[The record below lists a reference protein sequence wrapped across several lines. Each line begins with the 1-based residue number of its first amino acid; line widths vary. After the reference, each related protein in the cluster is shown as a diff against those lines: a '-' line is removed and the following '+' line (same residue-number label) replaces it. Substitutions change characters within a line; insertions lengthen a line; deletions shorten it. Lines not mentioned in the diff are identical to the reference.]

1 MAARLGKGGAAR
13 NQFRL
18 DYDILFVFEVFMGVW
33 VLGMQ
38 FGGWEMAVGLDRP
51 PAKWG
56 AIPAGLP
63 CRKTGIGVDPEW
75 LQSLF

>member
-1 MAARLGKGGAAR
+1 
-13 NQFRL
+13 
-18 DYDILFVFEVFMGVW
+18 MGVW

-75 LQSLF
+75 LQRLF